1 MRNASMKV
9 RKNILNR
16 ENHSH
21 KKMSNWQFAI
31 PDEFEFVFTEARLY
45 QRGVWHLWGLN
56 RRKFLQ
62 IYEHQSVQVEVN
74 RKGYYFTDYLYI
86 FITRCSSR

>member
-1 MRNASMKV
+1 MRIASMKV
-9 RKNILNR
+9 RKKHLNR

-21 KKMSNWQFAI
+21 EKKKSNWQFAI
-31 PDEFEFVFTEARLY
+31 PNEFEFVFTEDRLY

-62 IYEHQSVQVEVN
+62 IYEHHSVQVEVN
-74 RKGYYFTDYLYI
+74 RKGYY
-86 FITRCSSR
+86 